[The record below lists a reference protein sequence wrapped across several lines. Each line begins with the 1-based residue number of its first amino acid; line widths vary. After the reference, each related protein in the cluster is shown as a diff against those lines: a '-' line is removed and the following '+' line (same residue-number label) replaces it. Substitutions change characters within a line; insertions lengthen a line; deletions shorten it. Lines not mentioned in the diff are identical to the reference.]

1 MHKAVRFV
9 KDWMLPLAIVL
20 GISLYLIYHYTPA
33 LHGAG
38 HWLHIACS
46 EGQRLVI
53 AVLLFFQ
60 FVKVSP
66 HDLHVS
72 HWHLGALLV
81 QVVSFLLLAGAVAL
95 VPAGDVRMLLECAML
110 CMICPTASAAGVIT
124 DRLGGNL
131 AGTVTYL
138 VMINL
143 AATFLIPLVIP
154 LVNPSQDMGFWTY
167 VGHLALKVFPV
178 LIVPGL
184 LAWLIRYTTHRLQR
198 RLMRW
203 SAHSFYVW
211 GVGLTLAMVMST
223 RALMLSHLQA
233 GAIAGIVL
241 VSMACCALQFVA
253 GRRLGR
259 KDTPAGPHIG
269 REGAVPTAVPVAE
282 PPAGTSSAS
291 PDSITAGQ
299 ALEQKETTAGPD
311 SITAGQALG
320 QKNTGFLIWL
330 GYNYMTPVTSVAGG
344 LYAIWQ
350 NLFNSWELYQKQ
362 HPGKTPQA
370 D

>member
-1 MHKAVRFV
+1 
-9 KDWMLPLAIVL
+9 MLPIAIVL
-20 GISLYLIYHYTPA
+20 GIGLYLVYHYTPA
-33 LHGAG
+33 LHPAG
-38 HWLHIACS
+38 WWLHPLCS
-46 EGQRLVI
+46 ESQRWVI

-60 FVKVSP
+60 FVKISP
-66 HDLHVS
+66 HDLKLCR
-72 HWHLGALLV
+72 WHLGALLV
-81 QVVSFLLLAGAVAL
+81 QVLSFLVLAGAVVL
-95 VPAGDVRMLLECAML
+95 TPAGDVRMLLECAML

-154 LVNPSQDMGFWTY
+154 VVNPSQDMSFWTY

-178 LIVPGL
+178 LVVPGL
-184 LAWLIRYTTHRLQR
+184 LAWLIRYTTHKLQR

-203 SAHSFYVW
+203 AHNSFYVW

-223 RALMLSHLQA
+223 RALMLSHLSV
-233 GAIAGIVL
+233 GSVMCIVL
-241 VSMACCALQFVA
+241 VSMGCCAVQFVV

-259 KDTPAGPHIG
+259 GGSAGKPS
-269 REGAVPTAVPVAE
+269 V
-282 PPAGTSSAS
+282 
-291 PDSITAGQ
+291 AGQ
-299 ALEQKETTAGPD
+299 QGQVD
-311 SITAGQALG
+311 SLTAGQALG

-350 NLFNSWELYQKQ
+350 NLFNSWELYKKQ
-362 HPGKTPQA
+362 NPQIRASRKTSRMEG
-370 D
+370 